1 MTDRPIIAVVDDDPS
16 VCKALRRLLRTA
28 RMDVET
34 YGSGEEFL
42 VALPGR
48 EPDCLVLDVRMPGM
62 TGPDVRGRL
71 VGMGRRI
78 PIVFI
83 TAHAEETAPEWGAA
97 GGGEDVLHKPF
108 DDQALLDAI
117 ARSIRRRGPP

>member
-1 MTDRPIIAVVDDDPS
+1 MTDRLLIAVVDDDPS
-16 VCKALRRLLRTA
+16 VCKALRRLLRSA

-34 YGSGEEFL
+34 FTSGEDFL
-42 VALPGR
+42 HSLPGR
-48 EPDCLVLDVRMPGM
+48 EPDCMVLDVRMPGM
-62 TGPDVRGRL
+62 TGPDLRDRL
-71 VGMGRRI
+71 AGTGRRI

-83 TAHAEETAPEWGAA
+83 TAHAEEMAPEWRAA

-117 ARSIRRRGPP
+117 ARSIRKRGSR